1 MKWIKDLLDGDITK
15 SDLLN
20 AASRISIIIIS
31 IMAAAYFYSIYL
43 DNSTELDLKM
53 NPHYLIA
60 ENKDMP
66 IADRLEAMDEL
77 SKMTPGQITA
87 SFAMR
92 LSQTLMMLFV
102 LSISSSL
109 IAYGFSRIKWSSVSF
124 TKSDSIGHIAIANP
138 HGNSTDRMRALV
150 VIFATVF
157 ISGSLILMALS

>member
-1 MKWIKDLLDGDITK
+1 MKWITNLFDGDITK

-31 IMAAAYFYSIYL
+31 IMAAAYLYSIYL

-66 IADRLEAMDEL
+66 ISDRLEAMQEL

-92 LSQTLMMLFV
+92 LSQTLMMLFALTV
-102 LSISSSL
+102 SSSL
-109 IAYGFSRIKWSSVSF
+109 IAYGFSRINWTSKIRRSSAVDCA
-124 TKSDSIGHIAIANP
+124 KHGDSTVRIK
-138 HGNSTDRMRALV
+138 ALTA
-150 VIFATVF
+150 IFATVF

>member
-1 MKWIKDLLDGDITK
+1 MKWIRDLLDGDITK

-20 AASRISIIIIS
+20 AIPRISIIIIS

-77 SKMTPGQITA
+77 SKMTSGQITA

-92 LSQTLMMLFV
+92 LSQTLIMLFV

-109 IAYGFSRIKWSSVSF
+109 IAFGYSKIQWTLQVKHSSDLECRI
-124 TKSDSIGHIAIANP
+124 
-138 HGNSTDRMRALV
+138 HGDMKDRMKALTT
-150 VIFATVF
+150 IFATVF